1 MNIGDGGALASIENL
16 LSAAG
21 AFNIELARAR
31 AIVDEVQATVLQHWR
46 SSLLGRGLDEPAVEL
61 LSPCFERLA

>member
-46 SSLLGRGLDEPAVEL
+46 RQPPGARPGRAGSGASFAML
-61 LSPCFERLA
+61 